1 MAFKLIKKF
10 PENYSKDIVSVIND
24 LTLKSGSPPFLQGS
38 GKLKLNYPSDYD
50 LAQYVPVNSHIKAD
64 FKNVIKKLLK
74 NKNVYIGD
82 IKSGE
87 IPELKVVPNDTNASN
102 YNERRESMISKL
114 KDFYKNGFIDKVEL
128 NESLKLLKP
137 NLTNIDITI
146 VKHDIRYEV
155 IRWKPQDILNGF
167 VIYRKHKVDF
177 TKYLYGDN
185 TTKIDVV
192 TWVNGIR
199 YSECTMIYFFMKN
212 GKPTNTMAT
221 KFEEA
226 IKNEMPYLLYK
237 KKYMKICKRM
247 NNLETI
253 SKKPDE
259 KLLKEFFD
267 LFNSDLSLLNQV
279 ISDIGVLKY
288 LIENVKNISKEK
300 FEYEIDQMKYRLG
313 NMTNSQYLNKEKS
326 INILINELE
335 KDVVDIALIDKLEN
349 SLQEILNNETLKIMK
364 QWGIYP
370 IPNKYLPTIFHSNVD
385 VEKSND
391 KTNYTNLLFSGKGKK
406 ICMEKTD
413 IIKEHKK
420 LIPILRKG
428 NIKQRM
434 NEAMDQEN
442 ELKNYL

>member
-24 LTLKSGSPPFLQGS
+24 LTLKSGSTPFLQGS

-50 LAQYVPVNSHIKAD
+50 LAQNVPVNPRIKND

-102 YNERRESMISKL
+102 YNERRPLMISKL
-114 KDFYKNGFIDKVEL
+114 KEFYKKGFIDKVEL
-128 NESLKLLKP
+128 NESLKILKP

-146 VKHDIRYEV
+146 IKHDIRYEV

-177 TKYLYGDN
+177 NEYLYGDN
-185 TTKIDVV
+185 TTKIDVI

-212 GKPTNTMAT
+212 GKPTNTMALN
-221 KFEEA
+221 FEQA

-247 NNLETI
+247 NNLETLR
-253 SKKPDE
+253 KDPDE
-259 KLLKEFFD
+259 KLLKQFFD

-288 LIENVKNISKEK
+288 LIENVK
-300 FEYEIDQMKYRLG
+300 
-313 NMTNSQYLNKEKS
+313 KS
-326 INILINELE
+326 INVLINELE
-335 KDVVDIALIDKLEN
+335 NDVVDIDIIDKLEE
-349 SLQEILNNETLKIMK
+349 SLREVLENETLKIMK
-364 QWGIYP
+364 KWHIYP
-370 IPNKYLPTIFHSNVD
+370 IPNKYLPPIFHSKI
-385 VEKSND
+385 EIPKSNE
-391 KTNYTNLLFSGKGKK
+391 KTNYSNFLFNGRGEK
-406 ICMEKTD
+406 ICMEKSD

-420 LIPILRKG
+420 LIPILRQGSTSK
-428 NIKQRM
+428 RM
-434 NEAMDQEN
+434 KEAIDQEQ
-442 ELKNYL
+442 ELKTYL